1 MKYFTYYLHIVT
13 YNCNTKSAYFLTI
26 ENENPKEVISKIL
39 GTELKSIDNIR
50 MIRKYGE

>member
-1 MKYFTYYLHIVT
+1 MKSFTYYLHIVT
-13 YNCNTKSAYFLTI
+13 YNCNKSAYFLTI

-39 GTELKSIDNIR
+39 GTELKSIDDIR